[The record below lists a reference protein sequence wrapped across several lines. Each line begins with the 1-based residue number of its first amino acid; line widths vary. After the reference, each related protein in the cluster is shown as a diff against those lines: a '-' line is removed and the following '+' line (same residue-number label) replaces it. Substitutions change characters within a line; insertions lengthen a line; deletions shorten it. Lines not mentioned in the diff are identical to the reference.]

1 MVAYGHPGFLLE
13 LQPAVWPTA
22 PPLREKSVLQRLRE
36 LRKNDKGFT
45 LIELLIVIIILG
57 VLAGIVVFAVGGVTD
72 RGNKSAC
79 KADVK
84 AVQVA
89 AEAAFAQTGSYPALA
104 ALSPQWLHD
113 TPNTVSTVGEYYVTY
128 TVNAGP
134 PASVTVVGNLKGG
147 AAC

>member
-1 MVAYGHPGFLLE
+1 M
-13 LQPAVWPTA
+13 
-22 PPLREKSVLQRLRE
+22 LQRLRE

-72 RGNKSAC
+72 RGNASAC

-104 ALSPQWLHD
+104 GLKPQWLHD
-113 TPNTVSTVGEYYVTY
+113 TPNTDPAVGEYWVVY
-128 TVNAGP
+128 TPNAGP
-134 PASVTVVGNLKGG
+134 PASVTVVGHLKGQPTI
-147 AAC
+147 AC